1 MDSLFSSQ
9 PLAESAQSVRFPE
22 DLEALYLLLQDAA
35 EGSGDSIRHVLNQA
49 EQGKGLD
56 LEEAALLLM
65 AGTEWSDRIFQ
76 KAGDLNWRVK
86 GKQVTFYGVV
96 YIHDYCVNICTY
108 CGDSKHAYF
117 SKRRLLSAA
126 EFRTDVKALL
136 DRHPLKEIC
145 VLMGEDPRRFDFDD
159 LLAYLSSI
167 TEFYDGEII
176 LNIPPLSTRRFTEL
190 RARIPEKNR
199 LQFRVFQ
206 ETYDRDVY
214 AREHSEGP
222 KKDYAW
228 RVASQARALEAGINE
243 AGHGVLYGIN
253 DKMNGSEFDTL
264 AMIAHAQYLHRQF
277 GRWPR
282 SMSFPRVQ
290 PAPDIDF
297 HPRVSISTDRL
308 VRFVSVAK
316 LAAPQIDTIITCR
329 EAAEVRRRI
338 RPVVNIEDFAARP
351 GPGGNS
357 IAEVRQ
363 QMFLPDMRSGEEVR
377 REMLDGGYFIR

>member
-1 MDSLFSSQ
+1 MASSFSSLSTARPTQ
-9 PLAESAQSVRFPE
+9 IVRFPE
-22 DLEALYLLLQDAA
+22 GLDELYLLLQDAA
-35 EGSGDSIRHVLNQA
+35 EGSGDSIRHVLKQA
-49 EQGKGLD
+49 AQGRGLD

-65 AGTEWSDRIFQ
+65 AGAEWSDRIFQ
-76 KAGDLNWRVK
+76 EAGALNRRVK

-96 YIHDYCVNICTY
+96 YIHDYCVNLCTY
-108 CGDSKHAYF
+108 CGDSKHAHF
-117 SKRRLLSAA
+117 SNRRLLSVA

-145 VLMGEDPRRFDFDD
+145 VLMGEDPRRFEFGD
-159 LLAYLSSI
+159 LLVYLASI
-167 TEFYDGEII
+167 TEFYDETII
-176 LNIPPLSTRRFTEL
+176 LNIPPLSAHRFAEL
-190 RARIPEKNR
+190 RAGIPEKNR

-206 ETYDRDVY
+206 ETYDRDIY
-214 AREHSEGP
+214 AREHTEGP
-222 KKDYAW
+222 KKDFAW
-228 RVASQARALEAGINE
+228 RVASQARALEAGIDE
-243 AGHGVLYGIN
+243 AGHGILYGIN
-253 DKMNGSEFDTL
+253 DKANGSEFDTL
-264 AMIAHAQYLHRQF
+264 AMIAHAQDLHRQF

-297 HPRVSISTDRL
+297 HPRASISTDRL
-308 VRFVSVAK
+308 VRFVAVAK
-316 LAAPQIDTIITCR
+316 LAVPQIDTIITCR
-329 EAAEVRRRI
+329 ETAEVRRQL

-377 REMLDGGYFIR
+377 REMLDDGYCVR